1 MNSVVKNSV
10 SEKTML
16 SPGSHSI
23 DLIATSKHLEV
34 LDRKITFSTYKKRSQ
49 VTSETDSFLT
59 ITKAFEF
66 RPDLVSY
73 KVYSTPDY
81 WWKILEFNG
90 MMDIFD
96 FKNGKNIRLPS
107 NFV

>member
-1 MNSVVKNSV
+1 
-10 SEKTML
+10 
-16 SPGSHSI
+16 
-23 DLIATSKHLEV
+23 
-34 LDRKITFSTYKKRSQ
+34 
-49 VTSETDSFLT
+49 LT

-96 FKNGKNIRLPS
+96 FKNGRNIRLPS

>member
-1 MNSVVKNSV
+1 MANTIDKNV
-10 SEKTML
+10 RLTA
-16 SPGSHSI
+16 GSYVTF
-23 DLIATSKHLEV
+23 TSRYRSSNIFFYGN
-34 LDRKITFSTYKKRSQ
+34 DRKITFSTYKKRSQ

-96 FKNGKNIRLPS
+96 FKNGRNIRLPS